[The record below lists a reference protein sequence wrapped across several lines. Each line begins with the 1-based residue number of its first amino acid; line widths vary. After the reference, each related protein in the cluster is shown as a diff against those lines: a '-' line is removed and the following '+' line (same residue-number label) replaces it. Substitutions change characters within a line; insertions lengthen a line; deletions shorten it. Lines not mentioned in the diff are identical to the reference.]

1 MALADRI
8 ETVDG
13 NTLFVPQANVRV
25 TFAAEVPLVITTVPV
40 DLENDKKLNG
50 EWSTNT
56 LCRIDVTMEKWRCGT
71 FTMTAESII
80 E

>member
-1 MALADRI
+1 M
-8 ETVDG
+8 
-13 NTLFVPQANVRV
+13 RV

-50 EWSTNT
+50 EWGTNT
-56 LCRIDVTMEKWRCGT
+56 LCRIDVTAEKWRAGV
-71 FTMTAESII
+71 FTMAAESII